1 MRGACQPPRFS
12 TGEGGGGSR
21 AQPGHLSALRGHA
34 ESCRRPDGWSVHGR
48 VLEDG
53 GAAER
58 PPGTRRTTQ
67 SSIGW
72 GPHVRTNYLRGAKM
86 KTQTKKPPGLGR
98 VHIPTGHGVK
108 SCTSQ
113 SIRSSMEK
121 SVASV
126 VK

>member
-1 MRGACQPPRFS
+1 MRGARQPPRFS
-12 TGEGGGGSR
+12 TGEGGGGSQ

-34 ESCRRPDGWSVHGR
+34 ESCQRPDGWSVHGR

-53 GAAER
+53 GLQRGPRGPAGLLSPGSAGAA
-58 PPGTRRTTQ
+58 RTYKL
-67 SSIGW
+67 
-72 GPHVRTNYLRGAKM
+72 PEGAKM

-98 VHIPTGHGVK
+98 VHVPTGHGVK

-113 SIRSSMEK
+113 SIRSSVEK